1 MPEWCFEF
9 LEGPITEMRPTE
21 LRQLASGAKDMAVK
35 VERGNGGREGERRG
49 GRGTPSARWGEVGGL
64 TREQVERARERKEIN
79 KRPAPATRQKTDRR
93 EHSDGPPID
102 SRLGN
107 RVG

>member
-35 VERGNGGREGERRG
+35 VERGNGGRVGGEAEGRRVLDGERWG
-49 GRGTPSARWGEVGGL
+49 G
-64 TREQVERARERKEIN
+64 
-79 KRPAPATRQKTDRR
+79 
-93 EHSDGPPID
+93 
-102 SRLGN
+102 
-107 RVG
+107 

>member
-35 VERGNGGREGERRG
+35 VERGNGGREGE
-49 GRGTPSARWGEVGGL
+49 GRGRRWDA
-64 TREQVERARERKEIN
+64 ER
-79 KRPAPATRQKTDRR
+79 
-93 EHSDGPPID
+93 
-102 SRLGN
+102 
-107 RVG
+107 